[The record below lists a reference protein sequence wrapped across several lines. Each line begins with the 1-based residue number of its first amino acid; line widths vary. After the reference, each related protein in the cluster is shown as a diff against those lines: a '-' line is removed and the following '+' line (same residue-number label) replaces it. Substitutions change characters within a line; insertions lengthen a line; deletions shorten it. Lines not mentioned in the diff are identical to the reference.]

1 MALIPTANAGGLQL
15 EVVSPADQPTK
26 TYRIDFEK
34 NRIIGYVD
42 RQDAMKQ
49 AIYKVIM
56 TDRFKHLIYS
66 WNYGTEW
73 EAVQG
78 KSWGVVESELKRIIN
93 EALLADSRILEIRN
107 FEVSRISSRVFAASF
122 TAETIFGDVEIKEEV
137 EVDV

>member
-1 MALIPTANAGGLQL
+1 MALIPTANSNGLQL
-15 EVVSPADQPTK
+15 EVISPADQPTK

-42 RQDAMKQ
+42 RRDAMVQ
-49 AIYKVIM
+49 AIYKALM

-73 EAVQG
+73 TAVQG
-78 KSWGVVESELKRIIN
+78 KSWGVVESELKRIIT
-93 EALLADSRILEIRN
+93 ESLLADSRILEIKN
-107 FEVSRISSRVFAASF
+107 FSISQISKRVFAASF
-122 TAETIFGDVEIKEEV
+122 DAETVFGEVHFDEEV

>member
-107 FEVSRISSRVFAASF
+107 FEVSRISARVFAASF
-122 TAETIFGDVEIKEEV
+122 VAETIFGDVEIKEEV